1 MSIIKLSI
9 VAVLGVVLALNVK
22 SQKAE
27 YSVFVS
33 MGLCLFILSFALER
47 LHYIVEMIHELTAM
61 IAIDKSYI
69 LLILKL
75 IGISYISEFAS
86 ALCKEAGFG
95 AISGQIELAGKLTM
109 VFMSIP
115 IVFTVLE
122 TIQHFLKGS
131 L

>member
-1 MSIIKLSI
+1 MSIIKLSV

-33 MGLCLFILSFALER
+33 LGLCLFVLSFALER
-47 LHYIVEMIHELTAM
+47 LNYIVEMIHELTEM

-69 LLILKL
+69 FLILKL

-86 ALCKEAGFG
+86 ALCKEAGFA

-122 TIQHFLKGS
+122 TIQHFLNGS

>member
-1 MSIIKLSI
+1 MSIIKLSVI
-9 VAVLGVVLALNVK
+9 AVLGVVLALHVK

-27 YSVFVS
+27 YSIFVS
-33 MGLCLFILSFALER
+33 LGICMFVLAFALER
-47 LHYIVEMIHELTAM
+47 LSYIVEMIHQLTEM
-61 IAIDKSYI
+61 ISLDTTYI

-86 ALCKEAGFG
+86 ALCKEAGYG
-95 AISGQIELAGKLTM
+95 AISSQIELAGKLTM

-122 TIQHFLKGS
+122 TVRQFL
-131 L
+131 